1 MKTKLLRFGFWFGA
15 EFVLYALIV
24 ANGRA
29 FVQANYLW
37 TVMTD
42 MLISAFNF
50 GFAVKFLN
58 DKENQ
63 DRWSLAGCVL
73 GGACGSVCS
82 IALTKV
88 LYGS

>member
-1 MKTKLLRFGFWFGA
+1 MKAKLLRFGFWFGA

-29 FVQANYLW
+29 FVQANYGW
-37 TVMTD
+37 TVATD

-58 DKENQ
+58 DKDNQ

-73 GGACGSVCS
+73 GGAAGSVCS
-82 IALTKV
+82 IAFTKWV
-88 LYGS
+88 YGQ